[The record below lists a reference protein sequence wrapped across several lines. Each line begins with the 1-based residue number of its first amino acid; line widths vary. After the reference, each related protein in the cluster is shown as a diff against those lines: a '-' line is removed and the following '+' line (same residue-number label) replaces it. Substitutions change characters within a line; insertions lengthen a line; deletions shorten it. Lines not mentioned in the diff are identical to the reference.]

1 MRYTSTYI
9 DDLTIIQDVVPNIER
24 IKKCSFL
31 ITGATGL
38 VCSAIV
44 DFLLTLNRKKNYE
57 IHIYIA
63 ARSIEKA
70 RERFNDSIRS
80 GDVTFIEYDALQ
92 DINWDYSVDY
102 VIYGAGLAN
111 PPLYVKQPVETM
123 LTNIKGINNVLKYSK
138 EHNVKRVLF
147 VSSSEVYGRKDNS
160 EPYGDDEYG
169 YVDILN
175 PRACYPSAK
184 RACET
189 LCASYY
195 TEYQVD
201 SVIVRL
207 GHIYGPT
214 ARRSDKRVSSQF
226 FYDVIDGK
234 DIILKSAGTQL
245 RSYCY
250 IADCVSAIMTV
261 LIRGKSAKA
270 YNISNPKSVV
280 TIRELAEQIAASSGQ
295 QVLFENPSDAEIKG
309 YNLMDN
315 SSLDSS
321 SLLELGW
328 EGVFSLQDGVK
339 HTLQIIRGG
348 LADEERNN

>member
-1 MRYTSTYI
+1 MKYTETYVN
-9 DDLTIIQDVVPNIER
+9 DLTLIQNAIHGIESIR
-24 IKKCSFL
+24 NCSFL
-31 ITGATGL
+31 ITGSTGL

-44 DFLLTLNRKKNYE
+44 DFLLTLNDTKDFG

-63 ARSIEKA
+63 ARSMEKTE
-70 RERFNDSIRS
+70 ERFGSRIRRD
-80 GDVTFIEYDALQ
+80 DVTFIEYEALNE
-92 DINWDYSVDY
+92 INWQFAVDY
-102 VIYGAGLAN
+102 IVCGAGLAN
-111 PPLYVKQPVETM
+111 PPLYVRQPVETM
-123 LTNIKGINNVLKYSK
+123 LTNINGVNNVLRYSK
-138 EHNVKRVLF
+138 EHKVRRVLF
-147 VSSSEVYGRKDNS
+147 VSSSEVYGRKENS
-160 EPYGDDEYG
+160 EPYGDEEYG

-195 TEYQVD
+195 SEYQVD

-214 ARRSDKRVSSQF
+214 ARRSDRRASSQF
-226 FYDVIDGK
+226 FYDVIEGK
-234 DIILKSAGTQL
+234 DIVMKSAGSQL

-250 IADCVSAIMTV
+250 IVDCVSAIISV
-261 LIRGKSAKA
+261 LINGESTRA

-280 TIRELAEQIAASSGQ
+280 TIRELAEQIATSSGQ
-295 QVLFENPSDAEIKG
+295 KVVFENPSDEERKG

-315 SSLDSS
+315 SSLDST

-328 EGVFSLQDGVK
+328 KGLFTLKDGVE
-339 HTLQIIRGG
+339 HTLRIMQG
-348 LADEERNN
+348 E

>member
-1 MRYTSTYI
+1 MNYTSTYI
-9 DDLTIIQDVVPNIER
+9 NDLTCIQNTVSGLDTIRN
-24 IKKCSFL
+24 CSFL

-44 DFLLTLNRKKNYE
+44 DFLLALNDTRNCG
-57 IHIYIA
+57 IHVYIA

-70 RERFNDSIRS
+70 KERFGDRIRRV
-80 GDVTFIEYDALQ
+80 DVTFVEYDALKN
-92 DINWDYSVDY
+92 INWPFRVDY
-102 VIYGAGLAN
+102 IIHGAGLAN

-123 LTNIKGINNVLKYSK
+123 LTNINGINNVLKYSK
-138 EHNVKRVLF
+138 DQNSKRVLF

-160 EPYGDDEYG
+160 EPYGNDEYG

-189 LCASYY
+189 LCSSYY
-195 TEYQVD
+195 SEYQVD

-214 ARRSDKRVSSQF
+214 ARRSDKRASSQF
-226 FYDVIDGK
+226 FYDVLDGK
-234 DIILKSAGTQL
+234 DIIMKSAGTQL

-250 IADCVSAIMTV
+250 VVDCVSAIMTV
-261 LIRGKSAKA
+261 LINGESAKA

-280 TIRELAEQIAASSGQ
+280 TIRELAEQIASSSGH
-295 QVLFENPSDAEIKG
+295 QVLFENPSDEELKG

-328 EGVFSLQDGVK
+328 EGLFPLKDGVE
-339 HTLQIIRGG
+339 HTLRILQG
-348 LADEERNN
+348 E